1 MQITLAE
8 YTILFDTLLGSL
20 RIADGATIW
29 RFEPKLREELANTLL
44 NRMNKPTELVDVKTE

>member
-8 YTILFDTLLGSL
+8 FAILLDTLMGSL

-44 NRMNKPTELVDVKTE
+44 NRMNKPEELIDVKTE

>member
-8 YTILFDTLLGSL
+8 YTILLDTLMGSL

-29 RFEPKLREELANTLL
+29 RFDTKTRQDMANLL
-44 NRMNKPTELVDVKTE
+44 LTRMNKVEIEIEE

>member
-8 YTILFDTLLGSL
+8 YTILLDTLMGSL

-29 RFEPKLREELANTLL
+29 RFDPKLREELANTLL
-44 NRMNKPTELVDVKTE
+44 NRMNKPTEVMEVE